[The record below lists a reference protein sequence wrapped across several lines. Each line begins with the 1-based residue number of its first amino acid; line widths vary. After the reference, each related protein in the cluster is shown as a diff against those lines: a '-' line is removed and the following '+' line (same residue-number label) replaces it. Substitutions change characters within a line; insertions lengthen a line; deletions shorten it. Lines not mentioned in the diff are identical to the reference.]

1 MSLMLRKDVQW
12 MGKKRYRIKALPV
25 TLLLA
30 LVMLG
35 CISIVI
41 SATNRIVLP
50 ETLPT
55 EGDAVSQPVSEPEEP
70 EEPAYP
76 EPVSVRLIGVGDNLI
91 HPAIYQQAAKRT
103 NNEGF
108 DFAYAY
114 NNVRGLLAQADI
126 TSINQETVMAEGK
139 PLSGYPQFN
148 SPQELGLYLTETLGF
163 DVVNMANNHCLDMG
177 ADGLTSTL
185 DFWDTQTPARTGV
198 YRDEADAEQLRL
210 AERDGVV
217 FAFLG
222 MTESLNG
229 LSLPADS
236 PLIIVSTRDE
246 ERIERMIRQAKAEAD
261 VVVVNAHWG
270 TEYTTD
276 VGEAQTALA
285 EKMINWGA
293 DIILGHHPH
302 VIQPVKYIT
311 RHDGTRGVVA
321 YSLGNFISAQDTG
334 WRMLGGAL
342 DVTVTKSFETDTIEL
357 SRVRFIPLV
366 THYEGNCTNVR
377 VYPLADYTEEMAQ
390 SHGVRSGKTPGFS
403 VEWLNQSVSGVID
416 EQFLLP

>member
-1 MSLMLRKDVQW
+1 
-12 MGKKRYRIKALPV
+12 MGKKRYRLKAVPV

-30 LVMLG
+30 VVMLC
-35 CISIVI
+35 CITTII
-41 SATNRIVLP
+41 SATNRLRLP
-50 ETLPT
+50 EMLPAA
-55 EGDAVSQPVSEPEEP
+55 GNVSSLPSIVPELPEEP
-70 EEPAYP
+70 EHPD
-76 EPVSVRLIGVGDNLI
+76 PVSVRLIGVGDNLI
-91 HPAIYQQAAKRT
+91 HPAIYQQAAKRA
-103 NNEGF
+103 NNEGY

-114 NNVRGLLAQADI
+114 HNIRELLAEADI
-126 TSINQETVMAEGK
+126 TSINQETVMAEGR

-148 SPQELGLYLTETLGF
+148 SPQELGTYLTETLGF

-177 ADGLTSTL
+177 ESGLQSTL
-185 DFWDTQTPARTGV
+185 DFWDTQPAVHTGV
-198 YRDEADAEQLRL
+198 YRDEADAAKLRL
-210 AERDGVV
+210 VERNGVT

-236 PLIIVSTRDE
+236 PLIIVGTQDE
-246 ERIERMIRQAKAEAD
+246 ERIEQMIRQAKEQAD

-276 VGEAQTALA
+276 PTSAQTALA

-302 VIQPVKYIT
+302 VIQPVEYIT

-321 YSLGNFISAQDTG
+321 YSLGNFISAQNTG

-342 DVTVTKSFETDTIEL
+342 DVTVTKNFETDAIEL
-357 SRVRFIPLV
+357 TKVQFIPLV
-366 THYEGNCTNVR
+366 THYEGDCSNVR
-377 VYPLADYTEEMAQ
+377 IYRLADYTDEMAQ
-390 SHGVRSGKTPGFS
+390 THGVRAGKTPDFS
-403 VEWLNQSVSGVID
+403 VAWLNQSVSGVID
-416 EQFLLP
+416 AQFLAS